1 MEQKREENP
10 ASPRNV
16 FTRGLRNHRKK
27 QACAVAEAVITELE
41 LIGLK
46 RGSAARTL
54 TVGHE
59 IERWLR
65 EPCLVEFGALAD
77 IIKATNKAIADRDQ
91 NRKLTLRV
99 RIGHSESG
107 WNQDFEF
114 CDVCPLLP
122 VADVILAAGKG
133 REARTAKARLK
144 GPKKGHERC
153 SEAGR
158 QRGLVVLHGYRVPD
172 VCEPLGLQLFHPKNG
187 IPFTRKDV
195 VGRRLQENLKV
206 LGTSDPLMNPKKI
219 CDLFKVAFTA
229 KVELRL
235 RVAAVDADGAV
246 IAEYGDEGVVEVGS
260 TSEDPAERD
269 RSLAHVLG
277 AFVTSMVSG
286 SPPGELRL
294 AEG

>member
-1 MEQKREENP
+1 MEQQREENP

-27 QACAVAEAVITELE
+27 QARTVAEAVITELE

-59 IERWLR
+59 VERWLR
-65 EPCLVEFGALAD
+65 EPFLVEFGALAD
-77 IIKATNKAIADRDQ
+77 IMKTANKAIAVRDQ
-91 NRKLTLRV
+91 SRKLTLRV

-122 VADVILAAGKG
+122 VADVILATGKG

-144 GPKKGHERC
+144 GPKKVHERC

-158 QRGLVVLHGYRVPD
+158 QRGLVMLHGYRVPD
-172 VCEPLGLQLFHPKNG
+172 VCEPLGAHLFHPKNG
-187 IPFTRKDV
+187 IPFARKDV

-260 TSEDPAERD
+260 SSSEDPAERD
-269 RSLAHVLG
+269 SSFAHVLG
-277 AFVTSMVSG
+277 ALVTMVSG
-286 SPPGELRL
+286 SPPGDLRL